1 MPGEGAAVKL
11 SLCIPTYNR
20 EKFLTGALSSIAG
33 VLEKSSLP
41 IEVCVSDNASTDST
55 AAVVAEAQKRMPI
68 KYRRNPENLGV
79 ARNILAAVAMAEGEF
94 SWLLGDDDRLLP
106 QALER
111 LAALMKASPRADH
124 FFVNSQ
130 SEPGGPP
137 FSKWTESG
145 PRPFLELVDPRIS
158 FDFLV
163 GMFLS
168 IFRTRLWRENL
179 DALDEKSLHD
189 PRTFSTL
196 DNMAPHVKIFAKAFA
211 RSETYLCAEP
221 LTVNLSG
228 AREWAPLYPLVKSV
242 RLVEALEEYRK
253 RGLPLLQ
260 YLRCK
265 NYALNT
271 FLPDLANILVHGER
285 TGAAFINPARL
296 LLSNAWY
303 PNFYL
308 SPFYYAGRKLR
319 QACAR

>member
-1 MPGEGAAVKL
+1 MPAEGAAVKL

-20 EKFLTGALSSIAG
+20 AKFLSGALSSIAE
-33 VLEKSSLP
+33 VRAKSSLS
-41 IEVCVSDNASTDST
+41 IEVCVSDNASTDAT
-55 AAVVAEAQKRMPI
+55 AQVVADAQKLMPI
-68 KYRRNPENLGV
+68 KYRKNPENQGV

-106 QALER
+106 NALER
-111 LAALMKASPRADH
+111 LSALFQAAPRADH

-137 FSKWTESG
+137 FSSWTRSG
-145 PRPFLELVDPRIS
+145 SLRFLELVDPKIS

-168 IFRTRLWRENL
+168 VFRTRLWRENL
-179 DALDEKSLHD
+179 DALDQAALHD
-189 PRTFSTL
+189 ARVFSSL

-211 RSETYLCAEP
+211 QSESYLCAEP

-253 RGLPLLQ
+253 HGLPFLQ
-260 YLRCK
+260 YVRCR
-265 NYALNT
+265 NAALNT
-271 FLPDLANILVHGER
+271 FLPDLANILVHGESK
-285 TGAAFINPARL
+285 GAAFVKPGRL
-296 LLSNAWY
+296 LLSNFPY

-319 QACAR
+319 QKWAR

>member
-1 MPGEGAAVKL
+1 MPSEGAAVKL
-11 SLCIPTYNR
+11 SLCIPTYTR
-20 EKFLTGALSSIAG
+20 AKFLSGALSSIADA
-33 VLEKSSLP
+33 LAKSSLR

-55 AAVVAEAQKRMPI
+55 AQVVAEAQTLMPI
-68 KYRRNPENLGV
+68 KYRRNAENQGV
-79 ARNILAAVAMAEGEF
+79 ARNILASVSMAEGEF

-106 QALER
+106 SALER
-111 LAALMKASPRADH
+111 LSGLFAAAPRADH

-137 FSKWTESG
+137 FSSWTRSG
-145 PRPFLELVDPRIS
+145 PTPFLELVDPRIS

-168 IFRTRLWRENL
+168 VFRTRLWRENL
-179 DALDEKSLHD
+179 DALDQAALHD
-189 PRTFSTL
+189 PRVFSSL

-211 RSETYLCAEP
+211 KSESYLYAEP

-253 RGLPLLQ
+253 NGLPF
-260 YLRCK
+260 LRYVRCR
-265 NYALNT
+265 NVALNT
-271 FLPDLANILVHGER
+271 FLPDLANILINGER
-285 TGAAFINPARL
+285 KGASFVSPARL
-296 LLSNAWY
+296 LLSNCWY

-319 QACAR
+319 QSWAR